1 MPQTE
6 SEKRADVLVAEVPKN
21 AREVWR
27 VTLGQFGGHNLGNVR
42 AWVPGGGKDGGDVP
56 TKNGLALRVEQ
67 LPAMAAA
74 LRAAYDEAVRLG
86 LVENGERTHG

>member
-1 MPQTE
+1 MPH
-6 SEKRADVLVAEVPKN
+6 SEGEKSIDVLVTELPKN

-42 AWVPGGGKDGGDVP
+42 AWVPGGAKDGGDVP

-67 LPAMAAA
+67 LPAMAEA
-74 LRAAYDEAVRLG
+74 LRAAYDEAVRRG
-86 LVENGERTHG
+86 LVGGEH